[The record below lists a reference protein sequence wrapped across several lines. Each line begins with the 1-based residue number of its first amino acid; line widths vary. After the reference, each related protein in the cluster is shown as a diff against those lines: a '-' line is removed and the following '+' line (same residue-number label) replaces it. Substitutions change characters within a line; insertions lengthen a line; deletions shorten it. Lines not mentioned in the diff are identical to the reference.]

1 MILSAGTTLELD
13 VGLRNAAL
21 ATVLALVV
29 GGCGGPGQT
38 IPLAVNLDAAPA
50 PEKVTA
56 PLRVAVIPFEDV
68 RSDKTKVG
76 RYQHYVESTVDTLV
90 PAGGSAADQVTNFV
104 LAYLKR
110 AGFQVTRLEPGQA
123 VAPGSADVVLSGQ
136 IESYWSEAVT
146 RFARTELAAKNRL
159 VLKAANVGD
168 GSIVRTTVV
177 GEGTLTVVFFDLVDL
192 EKLNSEALGQTLS
205 RFLADV
211 VVADRALKPKK

>member
-1 MILSAGTTLELD
+1 MRHIAWS
-13 VGLRNAAL
+13 VV
-21 ATVLALVV
+21 ATMLALVV
-29 GGCGGPGQT
+29 AGCGGPGKT

-76 RYQHYVESTVDTLV
+76 RYQHYVESTVDALV

-104 LAYLKR
+104 LEYLKR

-177 GEGTLTVVFFDLVDL
+177 GEGTLTVIFFDLVDL

>member
-1 MILSAGTTLELD
+1 MTVRHIAWS
-13 VGLRNAAL
+13 VV
-21 ATVLALVV
+21 ATMLALVV

-90 PAGGSAADQVTNFV
+90 PSGGSAAEQVTSFV

-123 VAPGSADVVLSGQ
+123 VAPGSADVVLTGQ

>member
-1 MILSAGTTLELD
+1 VRHIAWS
-13 VGLRNAAL
+13 VV
-21 ATVLALVV
+21 ATMLALVV

-90 PAGGSAADQVTNFV
+90 PAGGSAAEQVTNFV
-104 LAYLKR
+104 LEYLKR

-123 VAPGSADVVLSGQ
+123 VAPGSADVVLTGQ

>member
-1 MILSAGTTLELD
+1 MKHIAWS
-13 VGLRNAAL
+13 VV
-21 ATVLALVV
+21 ATMLALVV

-110 AGFQVTRLEPGQA
+110 AGFQVTRVQPGQA
-123 VAPGSADVVLSGQ
+123 VAPGSVDVVLSGE

-177 GEGTLTVVFFDLVDL
+177 GEGTLTVVFFDLKDL

>member
-1 MILSAGTTLELD
+1 MRHIAWS
-13 VGLRNAAL
+13 VV
-21 ATVLALVV
+21 ATMLALVV

-50 PEKVTA
+50 PAKVTA

-90 PAGGSAADQVTNFV
+90 PAGGSAAEQVTNFV
-104 LAYLKR
+104 LEYLKR

-123 VAPGSADVVLSGQ
+123 VAPGSADVVLTGQ

-177 GEGTLTVVFFDLVDL
+177 GEGTKTVVFFDLEDL

>member
-1 MILSAGTTLELD
+1 ML
-13 VGLRNAAL
+13 AL
-21 ATVLALVV
+21 AVV
-29 GGCGGPGQT
+29 GCGGAGQT
-38 IPLAVNLDAAPA
+38 IPLSVNMDAVPAPA
-50 PEKVTA
+50 KVTA
-56 PLRVAVIPFEDV
+56 PLRVAVLPFEDG
-68 RSDKTKVG
+68 RTDKSRIG
-76 RYQHYVESTVDTLV
+76 RYQHYVETTVDTLV
-90 PAGGSAADQVTNFV
+90 PAGGSAADQITNFV
-104 LAYLKR
+104 VEYLKR
-110 AGFQVTRLEPGQA
+110 AGFPVTRVQPGQT

>member
-1 MILSAGTTLELD
+1 MKHIAWS
-13 VGLRNAAL
+13 VV
-21 ATVLALVV
+21 ATMLALVV

-90 PAGGSAADQVTNFV
+90 PAGGSAAEQVTNFV
-104 LAYLKR
+104 LEYLKR

-123 VAPGSADVVLSGQ
+123 VAPGSADVVLTGQ

>member
-1 MILSAGTTLELD
+1 MTVRHIVWS
-13 VGLRNAAL
+13 VV
-21 ATVLALVV
+21 ATMLALVV

-38 IPLAVNLDAAPA
+38 IPLSVNIGAAPA
-50 PEKVTA
+50 PAKVTA

-104 LAYLKR
+104 LEDLKR

-123 VAPGSADVVLSGQ
+123 VAPGSVDVVLSGQ

-159 VLKAANVGD
+159 VLKAVNVGD
-168 GSIVRTTVV
+168 GRIVRTTVV
-177 GEGTLTVVFFDLVDL
+177 GEGTLTVVFFDLEDL
-192 EKLNSEALGQTLS
+192 AKLNSEALGQTLA

-211 VVADRALKPKK
+211 VVADRARVWPNAS

>member
-1 MILSAGTTLELD
+1 M
-13 VGLRNAAL
+13 
-21 ATVLALVV
+21 LALVV
-29 GGCGGPGQT
+29 AGCGGPGKT

-76 RYQHYVESTVDTLV
+76 RYQHYVESTVDALV

-104 LAYLKR
+104 LEYLKR

-177 GEGTLTVVFFDLVDL
+177 GEGTLTVIFFDLVDL

>member
-1 MILSAGTTLELD
+1 VKHIAWS
-13 VGLRNAAL
+13 VV
-21 ATVLALVV
+21 ATMLALVV

-56 PLRVAVIPFEDV
+56 PLRVAVIPFEDA

-90 PAGGSAADQVTNFV
+90 PAGGSAAEQVTNFV
-104 LAYLKR
+104 LEYLKR

-123 VAPGSADVVLSGQ
+123 VAPGSADVVLTGQ

>member
-1 MILSAGTTLELD
+1 MKHIAWS
-13 VGLRNAAL
+13 VV
-21 ATVLALVV
+21 ATMLALVV

-68 RSDKTKVG
+68 RGDKTKVG

-177 GEGTLTVVFFDLVDL
+177 GEGTLTVVFFDLKDL

>member
-1 MILSAGTTLELD
+1 MTVRHIAWS
-13 VGLRNAAL
+13 VV
-21 ATVLALVV
+21 ATMLALVV

-90 PAGGSAADQVTNFV
+90 PAGGSAAEQVTNFV
-104 LAYLKR
+104 LEYLKR

-123 VAPGSADVVLSGQ
+123 VAPGSADVVLTGQ

-177 GEGTLTVVFFDLVDL
+177 GEGTLTVVFFDLKDL

>member
-1 MILSAGTTLELD
+1 MTVRHIAWP
-13 VGLRNAAL
+13 VV
-21 ATVLALVV
+21 ATMLALVV

-90 PAGGSAADQVTNFV
+90 PAGGSAAEQVTSFV

>member
-1 MILSAGTTLELD
+1 VWS
-13 VGLRNAAL
+13 VV
-21 ATVLALVV
+21 ATMLALVV
-29 GGCGGPGQT
+29 GGCGGLGQT

-50 PEKVTA
+50 PAKVTA

-104 LAYLKR
+104 LEYLKR

-123 VAPGSADVVLSGQ
+123 VAPGSVDVVLSGQ

-177 GEGTLTVVFFDLVDL
+177 GEGTKTVVFFDLEDL
-192 EKLNSEALGQTLS
+192 EKLNSEALGQTLA

>member
-1 MILSAGTTLELD
+1 VRHIVWS
-13 VGLRNAAL
+13 VV
-21 ATVLALVV
+21 ATMLALVV
-29 GGCGGPGQT
+29 GGCGGLGQT

-50 PEKVTA
+50 PAKVTA

-104 LAYLKR
+104 LEYLKR

-123 VAPGSADVVLSGQ
+123 VAPGSTDVVLSGQ

-177 GEGTLTVVFFDLVDL
+177 GEGTKTVVFFDLEDL

>member
-1 MILSAGTTLELD
+1 MTVRHIAWS
-13 VGLRNAAL
+13 VV
-21 ATVLALVV
+21 ATMLALVV
-29 GGCGGPGQT
+29 GGCGGPGKT

-104 LAYLKR
+104 LEYLKR

-123 VAPGSADVVLSGQ
+123 VAPGSVDVVLSGQ

>member
-1 MILSAGTTLELD
+1 VKHIAWS
-13 VGLRNAAL
+13 VV
-21 ATVLALVV
+21 ATMLALVV

-90 PAGGSAADQVTNFV
+90 PAGGSAAEQVTNFV
-104 LAYLKR
+104 LEYLKR

-123 VAPGSADVVLSGQ
+123 VAPGSADVVLTGQ

>member
-1 MILSAGTTLELD
+1 MTVRHIAWS
-13 VGLRNAAL
+13 VV
-21 ATVLALVV
+21 ATMLALVV

-123 VAPGSADVVLSGQ
+123 VAPGSADVVLTGQ

>member
-1 MILSAGTTLELD
+1 VWS
-13 VGLRNAAL
+13 VV
-21 ATVLALVV
+21 ATMLALVV
-29 GGCGGPGQT
+29 GGCGGLGQT

-50 PEKVTA
+50 PAKVTA

-104 LAYLKR
+104 LEYLKR
-110 AGFQVTRLEPGQA
+110 AGLQVTRLEPGQA
-123 VAPGSADVVLSGQ
+123 VAPGSTDVVLSGQ

-177 GEGTLTVVFFDLVDL
+177 GEGTKTVVFFDLEDL

>member
-1 MILSAGTTLELD
+1 MTVRHIAWS
-13 VGLRNAAL
+13 VV
-21 ATVLALVV
+21 ATMLALVV

-90 PAGGSAADQVTNFV
+90 PASGSAADQVTNFV
-104 LAYLKR
+104 LEYLKR

-123 VAPGSADVVLSGQ
+123 VAPGSADVVLTGQ

>member
-1 MILSAGTTLELD
+1 M
-13 VGLRNAAL
+13 
-21 ATVLALVV
+21 LALVV

-123 VAPGSADVVLSGQ
+123 GAPRSAGVVVSGQ
-136 IESYWSEAVT
+136 IESYWSEAGT
-146 RFARTELAAKNRL
+146 RVSRDQMG
-159 VLKAANVGD
+159 VG
-168 GSIVRTTVV
+168 R
-177 GEGTLTVVFFDLVDL
+177 
-192 EKLNSEALGQTLS
+192 
-205 RFLADV
+205 
-211 VVADRALKPKK
+211 RAG

>member
-1 MILSAGTTLELD
+1 VWS
-13 VGLRNAAL
+13 VV
-21 ATVLALVV
+21 ATMLALVV
-29 GGCGGPGQT
+29 GGCGGLGQT

-50 PEKVTA
+50 PAKVTA

-104 LAYLKR
+104 LEYLKR
-110 AGFQVTRLEPGQA
+110 AGFQVNRVQPGQA
-123 VAPGSADVVLSGQ
+123 VATGSADVVLSGE

-177 GEGTLTVVFFDLVDL
+177 GEGTKTVVFFDLEDL
-192 EKLNSEALGQTLS
+192 EKLNSEALGQTLA

>member
-1 MILSAGTTLELD
+1 MTVRHIAWS
-13 VGLRNAAL
+13 VV
-21 ATVLALVV
+21 ATMLALVV

-76 RYQHYVESTVDTLV
+76 RYQHYVESTVDMLV
-90 PAGGSAADQVTNFV
+90 PAGGSAAEQVTNFV
-104 LAYLKR
+104 LEYLKR

-123 VAPGSADVVLSGQ
+123 VAPGSADVVLTGQ

-177 GEGTLTVVFFDLVDL
+177 GEGTLTVVFFDLKDL

>member
-1 MILSAGTTLELD
+1 VKHIAWS
-13 VGLRNAAL
+13 VV
-21 ATVLALVV
+21 ATMLALVV

-123 VAPGSADVVLSGQ
+123 VAP
-136 IESYWSEAVT
+136 

-159 VLKAANVGD
+159 VIKAANVGD

-177 GEGTLTVVFFDLVDL
+177 GEGTLTVVFFDLKDL